1 MPAEG
6 SPPRSRIPLP
16 NNVPDVIPAKRLA
29 FNMPQN
35 RNFSS
40 NVEHVLAEEGE
51 YRSCWLRVWFELC
64 LDVGRGSEGVEEG
77 QCGGGVSVALP

>member
-51 YRSCWLRVWFELC
+51 N
-64 LDVGRGSEGVEEG
+64 
-77 QCGGGVSVALP
+77 